1 MRPLEITAVVLIA
14 VMMLGPL
21 ALAPAYG
28 PYVEPGTAAEV
39 NEVTTPLEEG
49 SEAPAVV
56 PAEPVVETPDNSDA
70 PQ

>member
-1 MRPLEITAVVLIA
+1 MRILDAAAVLLIA

-39 NEVTTPLEEG
+39 NQATTPLDEG
-49 SEAPAVV
+49 SSSP
-56 PAEPVVETPDNSDA
+56 
-70 PQ
+70 